1 MTTPERLQVGIV
13 GGGAVATALAHEL
26 GRADANCDV
35 LVWAR
40 HPDAL
45 SRALVDAGGT
55 ASVTDDLF
63 DVATR
68 PTVIVAVSDDAI
80 AAVAARLRIE
90 RHGAPGPSVV
100 LHTSGATTGAW
111 GMPALGPA
119 DDASVNVVRG
129 SLHPLVAVGRAPAP
143 PAPPAPPGRFEGMPF
158 VIEAEALEGVLRA
171 RQIVERLGG
180 EVIAL
185 PSMQGDPAEDA
196 RAKAR
201 YHAAATMVATG
212 VVTLVDRAAAEL
224 AGTDAERAA
233 FRSAFARLA
242 AGAAANVMEQ
252 GGADVLTGPI
262 ARSDQSTLDLHAE
275 ALEGSAIEA
284 LYVAVR
290 RAAEEML
297 RDASE

>member
-13 GGGAVATALAHEL
+13 GGGAVATALAQEL
-26 GRADANCDV
+26 GRAEANCDV

-40 HPDAL
+40 HPDTL
-45 SRALVDAGGT
+45 TRALMDTGSS

-80 AAVAARLRIE
+80 AALAARLRVE
-90 RHGAPGPSVV
+90 RHGAPDPSVV

-111 GMPALGPA
+111 GMPALGCV
-119 DDASVNVVRG
+119 DEVGVHVVRG

-143 PAPPAPPGRFEGMPF
+143 LGRFEGKPF
-158 VIEAEALEGVLRA
+158 VIEAEALEGAQRA

-180 EVIAL
+180 EVIPL
-185 PSMQGDPAEDA
+185 PSSHGDPAADA
-196 RAKAR
+196 RTKAR

-224 AGTDAERAA
+224 AGTDEERAA

-262 ARSDQSTLDLHAE
+262 ARGDRSTLDLHAE
-275 ALEGSAIEA
+275 ALEGSPIEA

-297 RDASE
+297 RDARG